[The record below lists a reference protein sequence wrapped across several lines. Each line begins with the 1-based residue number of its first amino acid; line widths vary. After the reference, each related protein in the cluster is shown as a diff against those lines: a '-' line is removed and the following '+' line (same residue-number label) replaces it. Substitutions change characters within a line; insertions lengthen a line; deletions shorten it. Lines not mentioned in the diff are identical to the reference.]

1 MSDSDPEEKAGIPPW
16 QTKAVPESAKPEES
30 VPAQEEQSRETVI
43 AQARKFLEEDE
54 VRDASTDK
62 KIAFLESK
70 GLRNEEIQELLGITR
85 NTEASN
91 VAVVRPLQ
99 PLMTSANLT

>member
-1 MSDSDPEEKAGIPPW
+1 MSDSDPEKKAGIPSW
-16 QTKAVPESAKPEES
+16 QTKAASESAKPEES
-30 VPAQEEQSRETVI
+30 LPAQEEQSRETVI

-70 GLRNEEIQELLGITR
+70 GLQNEEIQQLLGITR

-91 VAVVRPLQ
+91 TPV
-99 PLMTSANLT
+99 